1 MECIS
6 LVHLLSDGSNR
17 RSTGCSFQQLEHLSL
32 QISTEISTQKKPSVQ
47 VLFLNVNNLQICDI
61 NFAIDV
67 RILEAVL
74 IIMVTTTSIF
84 IAAMFLGTCVR
95 KDTLMDPSSRYALN
109 YVSESKL

>member
-1 MECIS
+1 MECVP

-17 RSTGCSFQQLEHLSL
+17 RSTGCSFQQPEHFSL
-32 QISTEISTQKKPSVQ
+32 QVSAEISTQKKPSVQ
-47 VLFLNVNNLQICDI
+47 VFLNVNNLQICDI

-74 IIMVTTTSIF
+74 IIMVTTASIF